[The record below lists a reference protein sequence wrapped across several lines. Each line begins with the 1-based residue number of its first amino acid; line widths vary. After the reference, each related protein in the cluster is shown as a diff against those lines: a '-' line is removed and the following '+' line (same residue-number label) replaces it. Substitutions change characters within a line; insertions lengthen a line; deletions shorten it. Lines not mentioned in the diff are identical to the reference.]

1 MAKEWYLKI
10 DNKTFG
16 PYGVRQ
22 IKMMANKNHIDTST
36 LIKKTDAGKW
46 VSITLVKGLFETSKG
61 EESAGV
67 NNSEALVEL
76 PDENT
81 IGTDEEEGVKSSFE
95 DVAASNN
102 SDSLVELPNE
112 SIIGTGEGKN
122 VKSLYLNWNVF
133 SYLFLIIFLP
143 LTMALILEILDFIN
157 MQGKEKPSIAFV
169 PILMIFVGIFSYC
182 ATFNL
187 ALVTI
192 FYFPENTSKND
203 KITQFIYLTIIRVK
217 NFPFLLLGRVG
228 QFLVIPKK
236 QIDAVKEIMVT
247 QNEDVQPQMFTDWYV
262 ARFVGDASGFR
273 KILLVVFVAVFG
285 IFMMPLIYLLGFL
298 FNCPKCKKV
307 WVRKIINQEYLRS
320 NQGAMTIT
328 RDDKVYSEIGEK
340 KLIAT
345 VERREQVVT
354 TNDFYD
360 VTYVC
365 ISCNNQWKK
374 IEVITYVK

>member
-36 LIKKTDAGKW
+36 LIKKTNAGKW

-61 EESAGV
+61 EESAEV

-102 SDSLVELPNE
+102 SESLVELPDE
-112 SIIGTGEGKN
+112 SITGTGEGKN
-122 VKSLYLNWNVF
+122 VKSLNLNWIFFSYMFLIIYLPLTIALILIPDNAVKEKPPIIAIVLIVMIFAGVF
-133 SYLFLIIFLP
+133 SYC
-143 LTMALILEILDFIN
+143 
-157 MQGKEKPSIAFV
+157 V
-169 PILMIFVGIFSYC
+169 
-182 ATFNL
+182 TFNL
-187 ALVTI
+187 ALITI

-203 KITQFIYLTIIRVK
+203 KITQFIYLIIIRVK
-217 NFPFLLLGRVG
+217 NFPFLVLGRVG

-236 QIDAVKEIMVT
+236 QIDAIKEIIVT
-247 QNEDVQPQMFTDWYV
+247 QNEDVQPQTFTDWYV
-262 ARFVGDASGFR
+262 TRFVGNVSGFGR
-273 KILLVVFVAVFG
+273 ILLVIFVAVFG
-285 IFMMPLIYLLGFL
+285 IFMMPFIYLLGFL

-307 WVRKIINQEYLRS
+307 WVRKIINQEYLKS

-328 RDDKVYSEIGEK
+328 RNDLVYSEIGEK
-340 KLIAT
+340 KLIKTIA
-345 VERREQVVT
+345 RQEQVVT

>member
-36 LIKKTDAGKW
+36 LIKKTNAGKW

-61 EESAGV
+61 EESAEV

-102 SDSLVELPNE
+102 SESLVELPDE
-112 SIIGTGEGKN
+112 SITGTGEGKN
-122 VKSLYLNWNVF
+122 VKSLNLNWIFFSYMFLIIYLPLTIALILIPDNAVKEKPPIIAIVLIVMIFAGVF
-133 SYLFLIIFLP
+133 SYC
-143 LTMALILEILDFIN
+143 
-157 MQGKEKPSIAFV
+157 V
-169 PILMIFVGIFSYC
+169 
-182 ATFNL
+182 TFNL
-187 ALVTI
+187 ALITI

-203 KITQFIYLTIIRVK
+203 KITQFIYLIIIRVK
-217 NFPFLLLGRVG
+217 NFPFLVLGRVG

-236 QIDAVKEIMVT
+236 QIDAIKEIIVT
-247 QNEDVQPQMFTDWYV
+247 QNEDVQPQTFTDWYV
-262 ARFVGDASGFR
+262 TRFVGNVSGFGR
-273 KILLVVFVAVFG
+273 ILLVIFVAVFG
-285 IFMMPLIYLLGFL
+285 IFMMPFIYLLGFL

-307 WVRKIINQEYLRS
+307 WVRKIINQEYLKS

-328 RDDKVYSEIGEK
+328 RSDLVYSEIGEK
-340 KLIAT
+340 KLIKTIA
-345 VERREQVVT
+345 RQEQVVT

>member
-36 LIKKTDAGKW
+36 LIKKTNAGKW

-76 PDENT
+76 PNENT

-95 DVAASNN
+95 NVAASNN
-102 SDSLVELPNE
+102 SESLVELPDEN
-112 SIIGTGEGKN
+112 IIGTGEKK
-122 VKSLYLNWNVF
+122 VKSLYLNWNF
-133 SYLFLIIFLP
+133 FLYLFLIIYLP
-143 LTMALILEILDFIN
+143 LTMALILIPDN
-157 MQGKEKPSIAFV
+157 AVKEKPPIIAIV
-169 PILMIFVGIFSYC
+169 LIVMIFAGVFSYFV
-182 ATFNL
+182 TFNL

-192 FYFPENTSKND
+192 FYFPENISKND

-217 NFPFLLLGRVG
+217 NFPFLVFGRVG

-236 QIDAVKEIMVT
+236 QIDAIKEIIVT
-247 QNEDVQPQMFTDWYV
+247 QNEDVQPQTFTDWYV
-262 ARFVGDASGFR
+262 TRFVGNVSGFGR
-273 KILLVVFVAVFG
+273 ILLVIFVAVFG
-285 IFMMPLIYLLGFL
+285 IFMMPFIYLLGFL

-307 WVRKIINQEYLRS
+307 WVRKIINQEYLKS

-328 RDDKVYSEIGEK
+328 RNDLVYSEIGEK
-340 KLIAT
+340 
-345 VERREQVVT
+345 
-354 TNDFYD
+354 N
-360 VTYVC
+360 
-365 ISCNNQWKK
+365 
-374 IEVITYVK
+374 

>member
-61 EESAGV
+61 EESAEV

-76 PDENT
+76 PDEN
-81 IGTDEEEGVKSSFE
+81 IIRTDEEEGVKSSFE
-95 DVAASNN
+95 DVAALNN
-102 SDSLVELPNE
+102 SESLVELPDEN
-112 SIIGTGEGKN
+112 IIGTGEEKN
-122 VKSLYLNWNVF
+122 VKSLCLNWNFF
-133 SYLFLIIFLP
+133 SYMFLIIYLP
-143 LTMALILEILDFIN
+143 LTIAFILSPDN
-157 MQGKEKPSIAFV
+157 AYQGKEKPPIIAIV
-169 PILMIFVGIFSYC
+169 LMMIFLVGGFSYC

>member
-61 EESAGV
+61 EESAEV
-67 NNSEALVEL
+67 NNSESLVEL
-76 PDENT
+76 PNENT

-102 SDSLVELPNE
+102 SESLVELPDE
-112 SIIGTGEGKN
+112 SITGTGEGKN
-122 VKSLYLNWNVF
+122 VKSLFLNWNVF
-133 SYLFLIIFLP
+133 SYLFLIIYLP
-143 LTMALILEILDFIN
+143 LTMALILIPDN
-157 MQGKEKPSIAFV
+157 AVNEKPPIIAIV
-169 PILMIFVGIFSYC
+169 LMMMFCVGVFSYC
-182 ATFNL
+182 VIFNL

-192 FYFPENTSKND
+192 FYFQENISKND

-217 NFPFLLLGRVG
+217 NFPFLVLGRVG

-236 QIDAVKEIMVT
+236 QIDAIKEIIVT
-247 QNEDVQPQMFTDWYV
+247 QNEDVQPQTFTDWYV
-262 ARFVGDASGFR
+262 TRFVGNVSGFGR
-273 KILLVVFVAVFG
+273 ILLVIFVAVFG
-285 IFMMPLIYLLGFL
+285 IFMMPFIYLLGFL

-307 WVRKIINQEYLRS
+307 WVRKIINQEYLKS

-328 RDDKVYSEIGEK
+328 RSDLVYSEIGEK
-340 KLIAT
+340 KLIKTIA
-345 VERREQVVT
+345 RQEQVVT

>member
-61 EESAGV
+61 EESAEV

-76 PDENT
+76 PDEN
-81 IGTDEEEGVKSSFE
+81 IIRTDEEEGVKSSFE
-95 DVAASNN
+95 DVAALNN
-102 SDSLVELPNE
+102 SESLVELPDEN
-112 SIIGTGEGKN
+112 IIGTGEEKN
-122 VKSLYLNWNVF
+122 VKSLCLNWNFF
-133 SYLFLIIFLP
+133 SYMFLIIYLP
-143 LTMALILEILDFIN
+143 LTIAFILSPDN
-157 MQGKEKPSIAFV
+157 AYQGKEKPPIIAIV
-169 PILMIFVGIFSYC
+169 LMMIFLVGGFSYC

-285 IFMMPLIYLLGFL
+285 IFMMPFIYLLGFL

>member
-36 LIKKTDAGKW
+36 LIKKTNAGKW
-46 VSITLVKGLFETSKG
+46 VSITLVKGLFETSKC
-61 EESAGV
+61 EESAEV
-67 NNSEALVEL
+67 NNSEVLVEL

-95 DVAASNN
+95 DVAVSNN
-102 SDSLVELPNE
+102 SESLVELPDE
-112 SIIGTGEGKN
+112 SITGTGEGKN

-133 SYLFLIIFLP
+133 SYLFLIIYLP
-143 LTMALILEILDFIN
+143 LTMAIILTPDN
-157 MQGKEKPSIAFV
+157 AVNEKPPIIAIV
-169 PILMIFVGIFSYC
+169 LIMIFCVGVFSYC
-182 ATFNL
+182 VTFNL

-192 FYFPENTSKND
+192 FYFPENISKND

-217 NFPFLLLGRVG
+217 NFPFLVLGRVG

-236 QIDAVKEIMVT
+236 QIDAIKEIIVT
-247 QNEDVQPQMFTDWYV
+247 QNEDVQPQTFTDWYV
-262 ARFVGDASGFR
+262 TRFVGNVSGFGR
-273 KILLVVFVAVFG
+273 ILLVIFVAVFG
-285 IFMMPLIYLLGFL
+285 IFMMPFIYLLGFL

-328 RDDKVYSEIGEK
+328 KHDKVYSEIGEK
-340 KLIAT
+340 KLIKT
-345 VERREQVVT
+345 IERQEQVVT

>member
-36 LIKKTDAGKW
+36 LIKKTNAGKW

-102 SDSLVELPNE
+102 SESVVELPDEN
-112 SIIGTGEGKN
+112 IIGTGEEKN
-122 VKSLYLNWNVF
+122 VKSLYLIWNFF
-133 SYLFLIIFLP
+133 SYMFLIIYLP
-143 LTMALILEILDFIN
+143 LTIAFILSPDN
-157 MQGKEKPSIAFV
+157 AYQGKEKPTVIEFV
-169 PILMIFVGIFSYC
+169 PILAVLVCIFCYC

-203 KITQFIYLTIIRVK
+203 KITKFIYMTIIRVK

-236 QIDAVKEIMVT
+236 QIDAIKEIIVT
-247 QNEDVQPQMFTDWYV
+247 QNEDVQPQTFTDWYV
-262 ARFVGDASGFR
+262 TRFVGNVSGFGR
-273 KILLVVFVAVFG
+273 ILLVIFVAVFG
-285 IFMMPLIYLLGFL
+285 IFMMPFIYLLGFL

-307 WVRKIINQEYLRS
+307 WVRKIINQEYLKS

-328 RDDKVYSEIGEK
+328 RSDLVYSEIGEK
-340 KLIAT
+340 KLIKTIA
-345 VERREQVVT
+345 RQEQVVT